1 MIENPSIFDIC
12 QEYLIYIKNKL
23 YKNTFTLYSIR
34 LLLLNIYTNRGS
46 DYFQDTLDLY
56 YQPLYSHGY
65 S

>member
-1 MIENPSIFDIC
+1 MIENPSIFDIY

-46 DYFQDTLDLY
+46 DYFQDTLDLCK
-56 YQPLYSHGY
+56 
-65 S
+65 